1 MSKYLTST
9 MRVLP
14 AVQARQITDMLNS
27 LRAKGTVRD
36 INEYEE
42 TLKSLTSLVNA
53 DSPKPMFTPIRSLV
67 WQLCSSDAHNT
78 MMQAAKND
86 IEALFSQADDIATRL
101 DDQHFFMMKSMM
113 AELEHVIDEQQDT
126 IRRLQI
132 LASSDNEFSK
142 ISVNSFRQ
150 TSLKSIDRS
159 ILGSESLFF
168 DNRTG
173 NPVGEDDIP
182 SAVVSEQGQKLI
194 LPVTNEP
201 QILPVSVRLLTDSE
215 SCGTD
220 IDSSMN
226 NDLSNIIDGTI
237 GTFWSRTVYLSSS
250 VERISTVLEFDLG
263 AGRDINYCIVESATR
278 EPCFISEMWGM
289 APDGRRINLMLR
301 RTNLSADSTIA
312 GSTEGLLD
320 EIEIYGQNRID
331 FEQVHVSRIRI
342 KFTYSSFE
350 NTDFYYNSSILS
362 SKMIDTQVSKNDL
375 GPNDI
380 SSLARE
386 VLVSDNLANIC
397 NVPETTTTHINKI
410 CYFFSLDNVYFGN
423 SLYTDTGI
431 FVSEP
436 ISVSNPGVIS
446 IKTSERNVGVTRIGI
461 DEDLAQ
467 GEDGILSNA
476 GSVEY
481 EVIKRSL
488 LKNGSYKQ
496 EHFSIPFLGQTRVIR
511 ERLLLTIRIDNTT
524 LNDTGYLRF
533 TPIVTDD
540 PPACLQVYCN
550 NELIFLGDASDG
562 YKVAYTI
569 DSNEDLV
576 FTSSP
581 MINPWNVLS
590 NWTTPSYKLWIKIN
604 NPSANN
610 IYTVDYDIKAS
621 KPNEIVYVDNN
632 KTIFMGD
639 AGRLEFRPT
648 ILNEDTESC
657 NLYLQITLRR
667 NSPYHSLSP
676 EVHEYALLIAPYN

>member
-1 MSKYLTST
+1 MSKYLTSI

-27 LRAKGTVRD
+27 LRTKGAVRD
-36 INEYEE
+36 ISEYED

-86 IEALFSQADDIATRL
+86 IEALFFQADDIATRL

-150 TSLKSIDRS
+150 TSLKCIDRS
-159 ILGSESLFF
+159 IIGSESLFF

-201 QILPVSVRLLTDSE
+201 QILPVSVKLLTDSE
-215 SCGTD
+215 SYGTD

-226 NDLSNIIDGTI
+226 NDLSSIIDGTQ
-237 GTFWSRTVYLSSS
+237 GTFWSRTVYLSDP
-250 VERISTVLEFDLG
+250 VERMSTVLEFDLG
-263 AGRDINYCIVESATR
+263 AGRDINYCIVEGATR
-278 EPCFISEMWGM
+278 EPCFISEMWGV

-320 EIEIYGQNRID
+320 EIEIYGKNRID
-331 FEQVHVSRIRI
+331 FEQAYVSRVRI
-342 KFTYSSFE
+342 KFTYPSFE
-350 NTDFYYNSSILS
+350 KTDFYYDSGMSS
-362 SKMIDTQVSKNDL
+362 SKAIDTQISSKDL

-380 SSLARE
+380 ASLARQ
-386 VLVSDNLANIC
+386 VLISTDLAKIC
-397 NVPETTTTHINKI
+397 NVPETTTTHVNKI
-410 CYFFSLDNVYFGN
+410 CYFFALDNVWFGN
-423 SLYTDTGI
+423 SLYADTGI

-436 ISVSNPGVIS
+436 VSVVSPGILSV
-446 IKTSERNVGVTRIGI
+446 KTSERNVGVTRTGI

-481 EVIKRSL
+481 EIIKRSL
-488 LKNGSYKQ
+488 LKNGLYKQ
-496 EHFSIPFLGQTRVIR
+496 EHFPIPFLGQTRVIR
-511 ERLLLTIRIDNTT
+511 ERLLLTMRTDNTT
-524 LNDTGYLRF
+524 LNDTGFLRF
-533 TPIVTDD
+533 TPIATDD
-540 PPACLQVYCN
+540 PPTCLQVYCN
-550 NELIFLGDASDG
+550 NELMYLGDAIDG

-569 DSNEDLV
+569 DSSEDLV

-581 MINPWNVLS
+581 MTNPWDDLS
-590 NWTTPSYKLWIKIN
+590 NWTTPGYKLWIKIN

-610 IYTVDYDIKAS
+610 IYTVDYDIKTS
-621 KPNEIVYVDNN
+621 KPNEIVYVDNT

-657 NLYLQITLRR
+657 SLYLQITLRR
-667 NSPYHSLSP
+667 NSSYHSLSP